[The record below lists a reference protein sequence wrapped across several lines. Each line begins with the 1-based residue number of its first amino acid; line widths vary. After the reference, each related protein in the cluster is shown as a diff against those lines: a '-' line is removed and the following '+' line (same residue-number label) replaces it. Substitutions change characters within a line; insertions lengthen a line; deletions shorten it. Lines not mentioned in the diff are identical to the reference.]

1 MKAPCILRC
10 RFPPSPSH
18 TGQAPL
24 SASGVPIWLNYFIFA
39 ASTLSDVLTAYCDPW
54 LFRSAQISKPLPPVS
69 VSLGFPGRALLR
81 RVLRVCCP
89 SCGIGDLSAYP
100 FRGATGGSGVAR
112 IAIYTHSGHA
122 LPYPYDLRT
131 GPGSLSLGINGS
143 SGPSSPTVYWGIMV
157 RGTLRTIPRIPFLPP
172 P

>member
-1 MKAPCILRC
+1 MSR
-10 RFPPSPSH
+10 
-18 TGQAPL
+18 PL
-24 SASGVPIWLNYFIFA
+24 
-39 ASTLSDVLTAYCDPW
+39 C
-54 LFRSAQISKPLPPVS
+54 PVS
-69 VSLGFPGRALLR
+69 VFLGRPGWSLLHRL
-81 RVLRVCCP
+81 LRVCCP

-143 SGPSSPTVYWGIMV
+143 SGSSSPTVYSDLYPYFLRFGAAGRMIQYIVV
-157 RGTLRTIPRIPFLPP
+157 R
-172 P
+172 